1 VLVRRH
7 GVYIWGRDWA
17 QAKTHAECYH
27 YLFEAAVRMAQLG
40 LGAQPVERPALEAV
54 RR

>member
-1 VLVRRH
+1 V
-7 GVYIWGRDWA
+7 

-40 LGAQPVERPALEAV
+40 LSAAEGEAKPALGVAAGGK
-54 RR
+54 R